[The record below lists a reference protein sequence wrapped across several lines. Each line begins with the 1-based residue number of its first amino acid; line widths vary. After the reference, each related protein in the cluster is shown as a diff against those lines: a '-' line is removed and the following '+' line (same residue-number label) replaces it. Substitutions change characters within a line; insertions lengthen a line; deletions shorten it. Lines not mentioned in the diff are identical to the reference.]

1 MSKKEKEVKEV
12 VVETVAQPETVE
24 VEIETTPEL
33 VSEFDFEVAEPHIV
47 KPQDLPLVVKPAA
60 GKEWANDEQAEYART
75 VNGYAYKNPKKW
87 GKKKAKLLNNLKR
100 LANEPELI
108 NVFRGADEQIE
119 GFKYSN
125 KLIEG

>member
-1 MSKKEKEVKEV
+1 MPKKAKEE

-24 VEIETTPEL
+24 VEIETTPEP
-33 VSEFDFEVAEPHIV
+33 VSEFDFDIAEPQLV

-60 GKEWANDEQAEYART
+60 GKEWANAEQAEYART

-108 NVFRGADEQIE
+108 NVFRGADEINE
-119 GFKYSN
+119 GLRYSN